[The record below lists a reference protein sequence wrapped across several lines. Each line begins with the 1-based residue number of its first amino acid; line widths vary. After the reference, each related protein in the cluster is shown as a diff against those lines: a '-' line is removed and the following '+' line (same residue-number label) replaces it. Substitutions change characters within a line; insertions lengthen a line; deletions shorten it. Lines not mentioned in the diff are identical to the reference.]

1 MGAGPVVP
9 PATRGRPPKV
19 RRCASLQGVSGAAV
33 QGGENTAAVRK
44 RRSFSRTRRRAS
56 GMSSGGEREPRTPGR
71 GVSGSSAMF
80 GGPEGGGGMGFDAM
94 GAEMELDSMGLPE
107 AGISISVPQHSGGGG
122 GGSGGRV
129 MAGFGFVNFTQN
141 DSGILMTGVAPS
153 GSSKTKARRE
163 KEAAEK
169 KRKMKE
175 EIVKAVRAA
184 GGVVDV
190 QRLADVCDF

>member
-1 MGAGPVVP
+1 MPWVP
-9 PATRGRPPKV
+9 
-19 RRCASLQGVSGAAV
+19 
-33 QGGENTAAVRK
+33 
-44 RRSFSRTRRRAS
+44 
-56 GMSSGGEREPRTPGR
+56 
-71 GVSGSSAMF
+71 
-80 GGPEGGGGMGFDAM
+80 M

-107 AGISISVPQHSGGGG
+107 AGISISVPRHVGGGAGAG
-122 GGSGGRV
+122 GKV
-129 MAGFGFVNFTQN
+129 IPGFGFVNFTQN
-141 DSGILMTGVAPS
+141 DSNILMTGVAPS

-184 GGVVDV
+184 GGEVDV